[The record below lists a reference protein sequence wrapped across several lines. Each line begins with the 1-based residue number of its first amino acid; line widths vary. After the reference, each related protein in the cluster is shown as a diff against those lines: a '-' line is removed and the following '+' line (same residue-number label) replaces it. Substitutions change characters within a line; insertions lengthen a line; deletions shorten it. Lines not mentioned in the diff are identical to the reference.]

1 MLRLLSPALIVS
13 LLLILATSQLLYA
26 FWPYPRRAYLPVLV
40 LTIAGFGLG
49 QLWDVLGLPAV
60 RLGQVNLLPAI
71 AFAIALQAFG
81 RRLTLRLP

>member
-49 QLWDVLGLPAV
+49 QLWDVLGLPSL
-60 RLGQVNLLPAI
+60 RLGAANLLPALL
-71 AFAIALQAFG
+71 FAVALQPLAH
-81 RRLTLRLP
+81 RLPIRLR